1 MCVLTEVEEKIELE
15 HPETAA
21 IPATV
26 KKPKAVRRVKSEVIY
41 PIFHS
46 ARLRYINYTART
58 SACGGAPPYSLRRK
72 SWEPISGG
80 SCEGYAGAVAPAA
93 ASGTLPRV
101 SGNKSY
107 VMRHEPWSYTT
118 NSGSVSTA
126 KLDLKSS

>member
-1 MCVLTEVEEKIELE
+1 MDEAEEELGEASELVVAGSEESLEEGVCVLTEVEEKIELE

-72 SWEPISGG
+72 SWEPISGRF
-80 SCEGYAGAVAPAA
+80 V
-93 ASGTLPRV
+93 
-101 SGNKSY
+101 
-107 VMRHEPWSYTT
+107 
-118 NSGSVSTA
+118 
-126 KLDLKSS
+126 